1 MLSCKDVSRLLSLSM
16 DQSLPIRKRMEIRI
30 HIWFCKACPNIEK
43 QLLFL
48 RRAARRL
55 DEEALHSGRVK
66 LGAEAR
72 ERIRKA
78 VRQ

>member
-16 DQSLPIRKRMEIRI
+16 DQSLPLRKRIEIRI
-30 HIWFCKACPNIEK
+30 HIWFCKACPNLEK

-48 RRAARRL
+48 RQAARRL
-55 DEEALHSGRVK
+55 DEEALQSDQVK
-66 LGAEAR
+66 LSAEAR

-78 VRQ
+78 VRP